1 MSAPAPAFV
10 PAALRGVSP
19 RPAPRP
25 VTEPVDLPALLRRC
39 RHLLRSC
46 LVELDTD
53 GRWSPP
59 MARVRQLEHQLYLA
73 LRELPTPIA
82 DAGLA
87 GESVA
92 EHLANAAQI
101 RALMPMLPPEDVR
114 EAQDAIVRREHA
126 AIARARGLEMA
137 VAADDEEA
145 A

>member
-73 LRELPTPIA
+73 LRELPIA